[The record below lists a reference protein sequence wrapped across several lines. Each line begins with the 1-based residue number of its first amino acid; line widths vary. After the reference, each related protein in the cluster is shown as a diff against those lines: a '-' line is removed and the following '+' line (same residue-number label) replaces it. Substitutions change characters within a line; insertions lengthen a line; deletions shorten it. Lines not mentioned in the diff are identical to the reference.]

1 MALRKV
7 VAFIGLLGVISALA
21 WQHGLFDRA
30 DAASPEP
37 HAQARS
43 EVETPPAQAQAPA
56 KADSKSATKRLHS
69 KR

>member
-1 MALRKV
+1 MVLRKV

-30 DAASPEP
+30 EAAAEP
-37 HAQARS
+37 
-43 EVETPPAQAQAPA
+43 TAQAPA
-56 KADSKSATKRLHS
+56 VAEPQARAQSQAKPATKTATNRLHP